1 MFLKHKQPSPARAAS
16 GRQPAEVDEALE
28 LAGVAR
34 DEVAERGRVALDL
47 REGALGRV
55 AERQR
60 PDEDAGGDAGARRD
74 RAEPRSP
81 PRERVAS
88 TNGIAPSARCTWPE
102 SGIEASAAAASHV
115 FRRST
120 P

>member
-1 MFLKHKQPSPARAAS
+1 MFLKHKHPEPGDGGEREE
-16 GRQPAEVDEALE
+16 PAEVGEALE
-28 LAGVAR
+28 LARVAG

-47 REGALGRV
+47 RERALDRV
-55 AERQR
+55 AERER
-60 PDEDAGGDAGARRD
+60 PDDHAAGDAGAAAIAPSHGRR
-74 RAEPRSP
+74 RASAY
-81 PRERVAS
+81 AS

-102 SGIEASAAAASHV
+102 SGIDASAAAASHV